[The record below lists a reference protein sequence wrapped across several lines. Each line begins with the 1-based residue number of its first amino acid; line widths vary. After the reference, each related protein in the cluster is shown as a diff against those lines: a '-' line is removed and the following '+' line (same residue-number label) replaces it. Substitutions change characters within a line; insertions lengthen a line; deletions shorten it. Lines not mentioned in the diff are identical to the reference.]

1 MKKQKVAVSWSGGK
15 DGCFACYKALQ
26 EGFEVCNLLTMMK
39 DEFTSGF
46 HLIRSDILDAQSAA
60 IGIPLIK
67 KLATLEGYDEEF
79 KSALKQLKQSGIET
93 LVTGDIYE
101 VSGHEEGW
109 LNRICSEVGL
119 KTWKPLWMGDT
130 KEIFRDYLNSGFK
143 AIVVRTK
150 LDLLKARWLGRQ
162 LDKEFFDDIVA
173 LGNIDPCGENG
184 EYHTLVID
192 GPIFNQ
198 SIKILE
204 TKKHKLESGY
214 GFLEIKQFKI
224 TPKTQKEPNANSSKI
239 Q

>member
-15 DGCFACYKALQ
+15 DGCFACYKAIQ
-26 EGFEVCNLLTMMK
+26 EGFEVTNLLTMMK
-39 DEFTSGF
+39 DEFTSNF
-46 HLIRSDILDAQSAA
+46 HLIRADILDAQAAA
-60 IGIPLIK
+60 IGIPIIK
-67 KLATLEGYDEEF
+67 KETTLEAYDEDF
-79 KSALKQLKQSGIET
+79 KSALKQLKDSGVEA
-93 LVTGDIYE
+93 LVTGDIRE

-109 LNRICSEVGL
+109 LTRICREVGL

-130 KEIFRDYLNSGFK
+130 KKIFRDYLDSGFK

-150 LDLLKARWLGRQ
+150 LDLLRASWLGRQ
-162 LDKEFFDDIVA
+162 LDEKFFDDIMT

-204 TKKHKLESGY
+204 TKRHRLEGGY
-214 GFLEIKQFKI
+214 GFLEIKQFKV
-224 TPKTQKEPNANSSKI
+224 TKKDVK
-239 Q
+239 